1 MRFIMIPK
9 IVHVVPSKDFELLLT
24 FENHEKR
31 VFNVKPYLN
40 LGAFSE
46 LKNEDL
52 FKTVKISYDT
62 VAWVNGVDIDPE
74 ELYKNSRKVKK

>member
-1 MRFIMIPK
+1 MIPK

-40 LGAFSE
+40 LDAFSE
-46 LKNEDL
+46 IKNEDL

-62 VAWVNGVDIDPE
+62 VAWVNRVDIDPE
-74 ELYKNSRKVKK
+74 ELYKNSRKVKNESIA